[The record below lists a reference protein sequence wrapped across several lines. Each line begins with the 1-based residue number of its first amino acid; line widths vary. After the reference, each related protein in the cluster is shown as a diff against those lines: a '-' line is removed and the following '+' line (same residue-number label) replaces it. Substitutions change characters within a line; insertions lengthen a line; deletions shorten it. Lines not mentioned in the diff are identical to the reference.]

1 MNAPRRQETAYPPE
15 PWDLRGLG
23 YVALWLVPTRVLPAL
38 PDGVRPVS
46 VLGKSVVATGFVDYQ
61 PGGLLPYHEFLAA
74 PLVYRGVVP
83 GLSITDI
90 WVDSA
95 VSKAGGRALW
105 GIPKDMAEFE
115 MTHEP
120 VFHGT
125 ARVHGE
131 VVAEARVKAGSA
143 GLRLPIPLRG
153 TIWQTL
159 NDALARTPLRAT
171 GRVHLAR
178 GNWRVGGPLGW
189 LSPYRPFVTIA
200 AVDFGLRF
208 GPRARGGS
216 S

>member
-1 MNAPRRQETAYPPE
+1 MTSYPPE
-15 PWDLRGLG
+15 PWDLEGLG

-38 PDGVRPVS
+38 PSGVRPVS

-61 PGGLLPYHEFLAA
+61 PGGLLSYHEFLAA
-74 PLVYRGVVP
+74 PLVHRGVAP

-95 VSKAGGRALW
+95 ASKAGGRELW
-105 GIPKDMAEFE
+105 GIPKEMASFE
-115 MTHEP
+115 MSHEP
-120 VFHGT
+120 VFRGV
-125 ARVHGE
+125 ARVGDS
-131 VVAEARVKAGSA
+131 VVAEARVKPGRA
-143 GLRLPIPLRG
+143 GLLLPFPLRG
-153 TIWQTL
+153 TTWQTL
-159 NDALARTPLRAT
+159 GSALARTPLRAT

-189 LSPYRPFVTIA
+189 LSPYRPFATIA

-208 GPRARGGS
+208 GPRS